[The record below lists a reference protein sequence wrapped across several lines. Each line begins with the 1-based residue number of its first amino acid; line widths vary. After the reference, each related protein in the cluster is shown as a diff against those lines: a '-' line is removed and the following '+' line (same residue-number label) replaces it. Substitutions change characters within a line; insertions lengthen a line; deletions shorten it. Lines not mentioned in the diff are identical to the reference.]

1 MLKVLS
7 VLPVSN
13 QICVAFEGTKSDI
26 EALKIGDKLIGST
39 GMEID
44 VLSIAMTHF
53 KDPEDINKIISV
65 MAMPCNVKTG
75 DEFYCQVT

>member
-7 VLPVSN
+7 VLPVRN
-13 QICVAFEGTKSDI
+13 QICVAFEGTQSDI

-53 KDPEDINKIISV
+53 KNPEDINKIISV
-65 MAMPCNVKTG
+65 MAEPCNIKKG
-75 DEFYCQVT
+75 DEFSCPIT